1 MKNIL
6 TMSGEDL
13 ACNAVSLSE
22 STQYSFSEVG
32 GGDVVNRTFNHASK
46 YPYNPEG
53 EGRKG
58 GEGGRERG
66 GERGRER
73 VIATI

>member
-58 GEGGRERG
+58 GREGGRE
-66 GERGRER
+66 GEREGERE
-73 VIATI
+73 